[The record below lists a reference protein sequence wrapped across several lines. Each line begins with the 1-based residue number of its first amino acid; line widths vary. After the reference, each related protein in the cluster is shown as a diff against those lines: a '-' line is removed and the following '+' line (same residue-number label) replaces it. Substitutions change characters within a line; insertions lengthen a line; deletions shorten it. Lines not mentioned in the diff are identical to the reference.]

1 MKYAYRTEIGIRESN
16 QDSLF
21 VPSKE
26 FGESC
31 AYTPLVV
38 VADGMGGHRA
48 GNIASLLAVNSIQ
61 SYVELHNE
69 DNKRELLQHA
79 INYANKA
86 VFLAS
91 KEDVDCFGMGT
102 TAVMAYVEEKYFSFA
117 NVGDSRLY
125 LLSSGGLSQL
135 SRDHS
140 FVEELFEQGVITREQ
155 ADLHPQRHILT
166 RAIGVAQYV
175 KADTALRPWK
185 TGDLIMLCSD
195 GLHGSV
201 SLDEMSS
208 ILTSSNDLAHACDKL
223 VETALANGSRDNITV
238 VLAENDGGIAK

>member
-21 VPSKE
+21 VPGKE
-26 FGESC
+26 FEGPGI
-31 AYTPLVV
+31 YTPIII

-61 SYVELHNE
+61 SYIELHDE
-69 DNKRELLQHA
+69 ENKRELLQHA
-79 INYANKA
+79 VNYANKE
-86 VFLAS
+86 VFIAA

-102 TAVMAYVEEKYFSFA
+102 TAVMAYVEDDFFSFA

-125 LLSSGGLSQL
+125 LMSNGELRQL

-155 ADLHPQRHILT
+155 ADVHPQRHILT

-175 KADTALRPWK
+175 KADTAMRSWQ

-201 SLDEMSS
+201 SLNEMSE
-208 ILTSSNDLAHACDKL
+208 ILKKTQDLTDACDKL
-223 VETALANGSRDNITV
+223 VGAALANGSRDNITV
-238 VLAENDGGIAK
+238 VLAKNDGGIAE